1 MYESYETRAV
11 NGAGT
16 IGVCYARSKDLRYRS
31 IAMRYW
37 AIDRSTAQQ
46 SIDDFFTD
54 TI

>member
-1 MYESYETRAV
+1 MYESYGTRAV

-37 AIDRSTAQQ
+37 TIDRS
-46 SIDDFFTD
+46 IDRATVDR
-54 TI
+54 